1 MGDPTATARQVSTG
15 DELGE
20 LVQGQ
25 RNRDWGLG
33 MVTAPSRRL
42 IERVRMVLRIM
53 VPVCAAG
60 LLMVGLFGTGERTLS
75 RLTGAIDQ
83 IVARNLAGSIKLS
96 DINTRVQNVNARFN
110 RLLVLK
116 SAGRQ
121 TIDVAAEL
129 AAITTQVDAIVTDLQ
144 AYRDSYATAEQRVRL
159 DEILRSLADYKNSVA
174 WVGSMLGIDF
184 ASTVSFIEPFGAV
197 FDRVQ
202 AELTRIVTE
211 TGQDAQSR
219 ATEATRQAEAT
230 VRAFLYSA
238 VAVMVGI
245 ALLAWLIGRYQQR
258 LRISSEMLRR
268 EVEARTVE
276 LRQAN
281 GELAASAATLR
292 QLGDA
297 GLALTATLDLNE
309 VHAALRRHLS
319 ELIPV
324 DVFGMVRILGD
335 GRDLLFEQFIFEGE
349 PWPIFSR
356 PSLSSSEP
364 AVRALRQAGGLM
376 LRGDEA
382 AVWAKG
388 VAGDRLSMPM
398 QAAIWWPLVVSGQVL
413 AVITVQ
419 NHDMLAYGPQVLE
432 ILRSACAYAAIAIAN
447 ACSYRDLEATLAE
460 LRTAQDKLVQQEKM
474 ASLGRLVAGVAHEI
488 NTPLGVVLTAAGSLY
503 SGVTDLRTAIA
514 QGRLTRTAL
523 EQGVAEWADLATVV
537 ERNAVRTATLVK
549 SFSAVAVDE
558 TEGRVLETDLSIL
571 LADVVALFRPALDR
585 SAIRLELAVEEG
597 MVIRTV
603 PESLTD
609 ALTRILANTI
619 DHAFPGGRS
628 GHVSVAATAGE
639 NNGVTIT
646 VTDDG
651 VGIAAEALPH
661 VCDPFFTTARGSGHP
676 GLGLHVA
683 YNQAIQR
690 LKGALIVEST
700 IGMGT
705 RVTLQL
711 AHQGSLR

>member
-1 MGDPTATARQVSTG
+1 M
-15 DELGE
+15 
-20 LVQGQ
+20 
-25 RNRDWGLG
+25 
-33 MVTAPSRRL
+33 
-42 IERVRMVLRIM
+42 LRIM

-60 LLMVGLFGTGERTLS
+60 LLMIGLFGTGERTLN

-83 IVARNLAGSIKLS
+83 IVTHNLAGSIKLS

-110 RLLVLK
+110 RLLAVK

-121 TIDVAAEL
+121 PMDVTAEL
-129 AAITTQVDAIVTDLQ
+129 AAITAQVDAIVIDLQ
-144 AYRDSYATAEQRVRL
+144 AYRDVQATPDQRARL
-159 DEILRSLADYKNSVA
+159 DEILRNLADYKSSVA

-202 AELTRIVTE
+202 AELTRIVAE

-219 ATEATRQAEAT
+219 AAEATRQAEVT

-258 LRISSEMLRR
+258 LRINSEILRQ
-268 EVEARTVE
+268 EVEARTAE

-281 GELAASAATLR
+281 GDLAASAETLR

-297 GLALTATLDLNE
+297 GLALTATLDLGE
-309 VHAALRRHLS
+309 VHAALWRHLS

-324 DVFGMVRILGD
+324 DVFGMVRISAD
-335 GRDLLFEQFIFEGE
+335 GRDLLFERFVFEGQ
-349 PWPIFSR
+349 PWPAFSR
-356 PSLSSSEP
+356 PILQGTEP
-364 AVRALRQAGGLM
+364 AVRALRQGGGLV
-376 LRGDEA
+376 LTADEA
-382 AVWAKG
+382 ASWARG
-388 VAGDRLSMPM
+388 VAGDRLQASM
-398 QAAIWWPLVVSGQVL
+398 QAAIWWPLVVSGRVL
-413 AVITVQ
+413 AVVTVQ
-419 NHDMLAYGPQVLE
+419 NHDPRAYGSQALE

-460 LRTAQDKLVQQEKM
+460 LRTTQDKLVQQEKM

-488 NTPLGVVLTAAGSLY
+488 NTPLGVVLTAAGSLHG
-503 SGVTDLRTAIA
+503 GVTDLRDAIA
-514 QGRLTRTAL
+514 QGRLTRSAL
-523 EQGVAEWADLATVV
+523 EQGIAEWADLATVV
-537 ERNAVRTATLVK
+537 ERNALRTATLVK

-558 TEGRVLETDLSIL
+558 TEGRILETDLSIL
-571 LADVVALFRPALDR
+571 LHDVIALFRPALDR
-585 SAIRLELAVEEG
+585 GAISLDLAVADG
-597 MVIRTV
+597 LVIRTV

-619 DHAFPGGRS
+619 DHAFPEGQG
-628 GHVSVAATAGE
+628 GHV
-639 NNGVTIT
+639 T
-646 VTDDG
+646 VTATMDDEG
-651 VGIAAEALPH
+651 ANATIIVVDNGCGIAPEVLSH

-683 YNQAIQR
+683 YNQATQR
-690 LKGALIVEST
+690 LKGMLTVEST
-700 IGMGT
+700 VGVGS
-705 RVTLQL
+705 RVTLRL
-711 AHQGSLR
+711 AQQALFK